1 MKKIIIITLLIIGT
15 IQLTASVWQRVEG
28 PTERKYTS
36 LIFNFNNQIFASA
49 KNSMFVVDE
58 EGNWSKAEQAI
69 FDSTEGVRVFYQ
81 NNNVALISGL
91 NGKLYV
97 TYDYG
102 KIWTEVEN
110 IKNAMFGYES
120 VLIVDETIFAQEYFV
135 GTSLYKLERN
145 STTWEKVYFDNEKK
159 DSIYAGKLV
168 SDGNYIFAGD
178 MDVNGMHKTGGGITV
193 SSDKGNSWYKLDNF
207 DRPVTNMVI
216 HNEKLYV
223 AASDNYIY
231 RTSDKGNTW
240 TVDTNL
246 IMPTDH
252 LLSFDGN
259 LFAAVNNTASI
270 YKADY
275 GLLMSSDDG
284 VTWQK
289 RSEGLNHINYI
300 SLKATDSK
308 LFVLTKYNTIFES
321 TDNGIVWSQSRLYD
335 KYVASQYLLFDN
347 DTLYVSASF
356 GLFFSTDNGISWKNK
371 STNLSSKFSRI
382 RNLYK
387 RGNVFVVDEQHGRT
401 LYISTDGGEKWE
413 YANIT
418 GEDQWIGTV
427 FILEDKIVVT
437 SNDEKTEMSYT
448 TDYGVSWR
456 VNDDPVFKKEYRFG
470 ELVRDDENNITVFT
484 SGGILKSTNNGINWE
499 NVGETNPPNMGP
511 MVVKDGIFYGLGSE
525 YYIYTSIDKGFNWE
539 STGYQMDEMA
549 SFIFDII
556 EDDWVVSINLGIKVS
571 SDFGKTFRK
580 YLLDTTAFKSKTR
593 SFTNISQ
600 QGDYL
605 IATNNEGI
613 WRAKLSDLGI
623 VKSSVKSEI
632 ERNYITLSSP
642 YPQPA
647 RTGVSLDFDNT
658 KYNFIESNITL
669 FDITGRKLEN
679 QIIDIN
685 KNSIHWDCSSAQP
698 GIYLI
703 NIKQGTKEKVVKVV
717 VE

>member
-1 MKKIIIITLLIIGT
+1 
-15 IQLTASVWQRVEG
+15 
-28 PTERKYTS
+28 
-36 LIFNFNNQIFASA
+36 
-49 KNSMFVVDE
+49 
-58 EGNWSKAEQAI
+58 
-69 FDSTEGVRVFYQ
+69 
-81 NNNVALISGL
+81 
-91 NGKLYV
+91 
-97 TYDYG
+97 
-102 KIWTEVEN
+102 
-110 IKNAMFGYES
+110 
-120 VLIVDETIFAQEYFV
+120 
-135 GTSLYKLERN
+135 
-145 STTWEKVYFDNEKK
+145 
-159 DSIYAGKLV
+159 
-168 SDGNYIFAGD
+168 
-178 MDVNGMHKTGGGITV
+178 
-193 SSDKGNSWYKLDNF
+193 
-207 DRPVTNMVI
+207 
-216 HNEKLYV
+216 
-223 AASDNYIY
+223 
-231 RTSDKGNTW
+231 
-240 TVDTNL
+240 
-246 IMPTDH
+246 
-252 LLSFDGN
+252 
-259 LFAAVNNTASI
+259 
-270 YKADY
+270 
-275 GLLMSSDDG
+275 
-284 VTWQK
+284 
-289 RSEGLNHINYI
+289 
-300 SLKATDSK
+300 
-308 LFVLTKYNTIFES
+308 
-321 TDNGIVWSQSRLYD
+321 
-335 KYVASQYLLFDN
+335 
-347 DTLYVSASF
+347 
-356 GLFFSTDNGISWKNK
+356 
-371 STNLSSKFSRI
+371 
-382 RNLYK
+382 
-387 RGNVFVVDEQHGRT
+387 
-401 LYISTDGGEKWE
+401 
-413 YANIT
+413 
-418 GEDQWIGTV
+418 
-427 FILEDKIVVT
+427 
-437 SNDEKTEMSYT
+437 MSYT

-556 EDDWVVSINLGIKVS
+556 EDDWVVSINHGIKVS